1 MTRAVRGCGLR
12 AARTKRGLA
21 AMRDGVRVTKRFL
34 GVLTMLRWLI
44 SILFLANMLAFVV
57 VRGVFGPL
65 PAAGPREPGHALLQ
79 VRPDALR
86 VTPLSQAADQPIVGG
101 PIVSP
106 TLDTAPLN
114 AFGAAP
120 GWPAALASSSSPA
133 ASALA
138 PTSPRAPA
146 AR

>member
-1 MTRAVRGCGLR
+1 
-12 AARTKRGLA
+12 
-21 AMRDGVRVTKRFL
+21 
-34 GVLTMLRWLI
+34 MLRWLI

>member
-1 MTRAVRGCGLR
+1 
-12 AARTKRGLA
+12 
-21 AMRDGVRVTKRFL
+21 
-34 GVLTMLRWLI
+34 MLRWLI

-65 PAAGPREPGHALLQ
+65 PAAGSREPGHALLQ

-86 VTPLSQAADQPIVGG
+86 VTPVSQAADQPIVGG

-106 TLDTAPLN
+106 TLEAAPLN
-114 AFGAAP
+114 ALGAAADPASGAAP
-120 GWPAALASSSSPA
+120 GAPATSAPASSPA
-133 ASALA
+133 AAAASAPA
-138 PTSPRAPA
+138 PVAPSAPA

>member
-1 MTRAVRGCGLR
+1 
-12 AARTKRGLA
+12 
-21 AMRDGVRVTKRFL
+21 
-34 GVLTMLRWLI
+34 MLRWLI

-86 VTPLSQAADQPIVGG
+86 VTPVSQAADQPIVGG
-101 PIVSP
+101 PIVP
-106 TLDTAPLN
+106 PALETAPLN
-114 AFGAAP
+114 ASGAAP
-120 GWPAALASSSSPA
+120 APSSPPAAQPA
-133 ASALA
+133 RAPILPGASA
-138 PTSPRAPA
+138 